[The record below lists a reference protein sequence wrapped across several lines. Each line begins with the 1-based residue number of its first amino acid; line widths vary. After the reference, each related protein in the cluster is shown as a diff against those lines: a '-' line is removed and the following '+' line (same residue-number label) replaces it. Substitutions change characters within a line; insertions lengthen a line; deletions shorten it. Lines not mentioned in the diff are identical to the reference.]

1 MAASKK
7 KKPAKKA
14 AAKKAAVK
22 KAAPK
27 KQLAKAKAKAARRP
41 PEKKKPPTPVNKS
54 GATKL
59 AAKKP
64 TAKASAAKAS
74 AAKPAAKK
82 SAGKPQVLTMRG
94 SGLVE
99 LAIAADRERRDPSN
113 PPHPM
118 RRAQIDLLE
127 MPGGGEIPQSLA
139 TWLAYDALDIFAGNP
154 EAPHLKW
161 QSFGEMMQEQFD
173 DEIAAQF
180 ADFGKLLTGKC
191 LVLPGGSDS
200 RRFMYAGNPDAHGE
214 YPVFIVDTDEL
225 PWVGLAYPGF
235 DAYIA
240 DGLVANVI
248 TDTYMDAWQHDHWA
262 PHLEHHA
269 RANFGGFKALDYQ
282 DPEHVD
288 GAPAARSAMEQILGS
303 TSDLSPED
311 FDEFG

>member
-1 MAASKK
+1 MAKPKK
-7 KKPAKKA
+7 KAAKKPAR
-14 AAKKAAVK
+14 K

-27 KQLAKAKAKAARRP
+27 KLAKAKAKAARRP
-41 PEKKKPPTPVNKS
+41 PEKKKPATPVKRS
-54 GATKL
+54 GTTKL

-64 TAKASAAKAS
+64 PT
-74 AAKPAAKK
+74 KK

-99 LAIAADRERRDPSN
+99 LAIAADRERRDPAN
-113 PPHPM
+113 PPRPM

-127 MPGGGEIPQSLA
+127 MPGGAEIPQSLA
-139 TWLAYDALDIFAGNP
+139 AWLAYDALDIFAGSP

-180 ADFGKLLTGKC
+180 ADFGKLLTGNC

-200 RRFMYAGNPDAHGE
+200 RRFMYAGSPDAHGE

-225 PWVGLAYPGF
+225 LWVGLAYPGF

-240 DGLVANVI
+240 DGLVADVI

-303 TSDLSPED
+303 TAPTAPPTRCAMCEMPSLRNECTISPPM
-311 FDEFG
+311 

>member
-1 MAASKK
+1 M
-7 KKPAKKA
+7 A
-14 AAKKAAVK
+14 AAKKKSATKSKK

-27 KQLAKAKAKAARRP
+27 KPAKQLARAKAKAARRP
-41 PEKKKPPTPVNKS
+41 PEKKKPPTPVKKP
-54 GATKL
+54 TKL
-59 AAKKP
+59 AAKQP
-64 TAKASAAKAS
+64 
-74 AAKPAAKK
+74 AKPAAKKPSAKK

-99 LAIAADRERRDPSN
+99 LAIAADRERRDPAH
-113 PPHPM
+113 PPRPM

-127 MPGGGEIPQSLA
+127 MPSGDEIPQSLA
-139 TWLAYDALDIFAGNP
+139 AWLAYDALDIFAGNP
-154 EAPHLKW
+154 EAPHLNW
-161 QSFGEMMQEQFD
+161 QSFGEMMQEEFD

-269 RANFGGFKALDYQ
+269 RTNFGGFKALDYQ

-288 GAPAARSAMEQILGS
+288 GEPAARSAMEQILGR

>member
-1 MAASKK
+1 M
-7 KKPAKKA
+7 A
-14 AAKKAAVK
+14 AAKKKSATKSKK

-27 KQLAKAKAKAARRP
+27 KPAKQLARAKAKAARRP
-41 PEKKKPPTPVNKS
+41 PEKKKPPAPVKKP
-54 GATKL
+54 TKL
-59 AAKKP
+59 AAKQP
-64 TAKASAAKAS
+64 
-74 AAKPAAKK
+74 AKPAAKKPSAKK

-99 LAIAADRERRDPSN
+99 LAIAADRERRDPAH
-113 PPHPM
+113 PPRPM

-127 MPGGGEIPQSLA
+127 MPSGDEIPQSLA
-139 TWLAYDALDIFAGNP
+139 AWLAYDALDIFAGNP
-154 EAPHLKW
+154 EAPHLNW
-161 QSFGEMMQEQFD
+161 QSFGEMMQEEFD

-288 GAPAARSAMEQILGS
+288 GAPAARSAMEQILGR